1 MQIGFIRIF
10 IQQGRI
16 LEASTI
22 FTHKKYDDLVA
33 VKINI
38 SRATMDSAPQ
48 FREYLNKLV
57 EDGNEKFIIDLSFCD
72 FLDSSFLGSMVA
84 SLKKIRSLKGNL
96 VIVNNKEVPAG
107 ILSLTNLDRVFQIY
121 QTVEDAVIAFRQNS

>member
-1 MQIGFIRIF
+1 MEVG
-10 IQQGRI
+10 
-16 LEASTI
+16 TI
-22 FTHKKYDDLVA
+22 FTHNKYEDVVT

-48 FREYLNKLV
+48 FRNYLIKLI
-57 EDGNEKFIIDLSFCD
+57 EDGDKKFIIDLSFCD

-121 QTVEDAVIAFRQNS
+121 QTVEGAVIAYRQNS

>member
-1 MQIGFIRIF
+1 M
-10 IQQGRI
+10 
-16 LEASTI
+16 EATTI
-22 FTHKKYDDLVA
+22 FTHKIYDDVVA
-33 VKINI
+33 VKVNI

-48 FREYLNKLV
+48 FREYLIKLI
-57 EDGNEKFIIDLSFCD
+57 EDNDKKFIIDLSFCD
-72 FLDSSFLGSMVA
+72 FLDSSFLGSMAA

-121 QTVEDAVIAFRQNS
+121 QTVEDAVLAYRKNS

>member
-1 MQIGFIRIF
+1 MEVG
-10 IQQGRI
+10 
-16 LEASTI
+16 TI
-22 FTHKKYDDLVA
+22 FTHSKYDDVVA

-48 FREYLNKLV
+48 FREYLIKLI
-57 EDGNEKFIIDLSFCD
+57 EDGDKKFIVDLSFCD

-121 QTVEDAVIAFRQNS
+121 KTVEEAMIAFRQN